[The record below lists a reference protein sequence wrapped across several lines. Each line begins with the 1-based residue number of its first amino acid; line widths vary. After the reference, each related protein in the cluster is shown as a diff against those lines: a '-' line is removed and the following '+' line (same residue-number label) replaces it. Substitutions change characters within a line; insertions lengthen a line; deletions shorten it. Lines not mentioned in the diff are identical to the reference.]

1 MNKASDRMEHIPF
14 SGIRKVFEEVSLR
27 EATGQDIIHLEI
39 GRPDFDTPVHIKE
52 AAKKALDEGK
62 VHYSSNYGLLEL
74 RKAIAQKLERDN
86 GLSYDPAN
94 EIIATV
100 GANEAVFMTMM
111 ALLNPGDEVL
121 IPDPCWPHYFYCAVM
136 AGAIPVS
143 VPLKAEKGFIPQIE
157 DFQSRLSSKT
167 RMLIINSPNNP
178 TGVVYTTDVLE
189 PLAELAKANSLF
201 VVSDEVYEKIV
212 YCGERHMSI
221 ASFPK
226 MKKRT
231 LTINGLSKTY
241 SMTGWR
247 LGYIATEKSLAD
259 ALIRVHQYTTVCAT
273 TFAQWGAVEALN
285 GSQDEV
291 ETMVKEFDRRRKLV
305 VCALKDMPG
314 ISVVEPKGAF
324 YVFPKVKALGKTA
337 EELSW
342 FLLDEARIAVVPGT
356 TMGNYGTDY
365 IRISYATS
373 YENLE
378 KAMDRMSTALKKL
391 HS

>member
-1 MNKASDRMEHIPF
+1 MKVKFI
-14 SGIRKVFEEVSLR
+14 IRL
-27 EATGQDIIHLEI
+27 TMG
-39 GRPDFDTPVHIKE
+39 
-52 AAKKALDEGK
+52 
-62 VHYSSNYGLLEL
+62 YSSQ